1 MKLADTNLLVYA
13 ADKDSPHHVVSHRW
27 LENSLSDSQG
37 LGLAWLS
44 VIGFIRLTTH
54 PKLSVTPRTVA
65 EALSYVDD
73 WLTHANCHILHPT
86 IRHADILARL
96 LLDVGTAGNLT
107 NDAHLAA
114 IAMEHSGTVATFDKD
129 FKKFPGL
136 SLELLPPAHLQA

>member
-1 MKLADTNLLVYA
+1 MRLADTNLLVYA

-27 LENSLSDSQG
+27 IEDSLSNPQG

-54 PKLSVTPRTVA
+54 PRLSVTPRTVPQ
-65 EALSYVDD
+65 ALSYVDD

-86 IRHADILARL
+86 IRHSDILARL
-96 LLDVGTAGNLT
+96 LLGVGIAGNLT

-114 IAMEHSGTVATFDKD
+114 LAIEHNAEIGTFDRD
-129 FKKFPGL
+129 FKRFSGLKFQIL
-136 SLELLPPAHLQA
+136 S

>member
-1 MKLADTNLLVYA
+1 MRLADTNLLVYA
-13 ADKDSPHHVVSHRW
+13 ADKDSTHHVVSHRW
-27 LENSLSDSQG
+27 LEDSLSNSQG

-54 PKLSVTPRTVA
+54 PRLSVTPRTVP

-86 IRHADILARL
+86 LRHADILARL
-96 LLDVGTAGNLT
+96 LLGVGTAGNLT

-114 IAMEHSGTVATFDKD
+114 LAIEHNAEIGTFDRD
-129 FKKFPGL
+129 FKRFSGLKFQLL
-136 SLELLPPAHLQA
+136 S

>member
-1 MKLADTNLLVYA
+1 MRLADTNLLVYA

-27 LENSLSDSQG
+27 LEDSLSNSQG

-54 PKLSVTPRTVA
+54 PRLSVTPRTVPQ
-65 EALSYVDD
+65 ALSYVDD
-73 WLTHANCHILHPT
+73 WLIHANCHILHPT

-96 LLDVGTAGNLT
+96 LLSVGTAGNLT

-114 IAMEHSGTVATFDKD
+114 LAIEHSAEIGTFDRD
-129 FKKFPGL
+129 FKRFSGLKFQLL
-136 SLELLPPAHLQA
+136 S

>member
-1 MKLADTNLLVYA
+1 MRLADTNLLVYA
-13 ADKDSPHHVVSHRW
+13 ADKDSPHHAVSHKW
-27 LENSLSDSQG
+27 LEDSLSDTRG

-54 PKLSVTPRTVA
+54 PGLSVIPRTVP

-96 LLDVGTAGNLT
+96 LLAVGTAGSLT

-114 IAMEHSGTVATFDKD
+114 LAIEHDAEIGTFDRD
-129 FKKFPGL
+129 FKRFSGLKFQLL
-136 SLELLPPAHLQA
+136 SR

>member
-1 MKLADTNLLVYA
+1 MRLADTNLLVYA
-13 ADKDSPHHVVSHRW
+13 ADKDSPHHAVSHKW
-27 LENSLSDSQG
+27 LEDSLSDTRG

-54 PKLSVTPRTVA
+54 PRLSLVPRTVP

-96 LLDVGTAGNLT
+96 LLAVGTAGNLT

-114 IAMEHSGTVATFDKD
+114 LAIEHDAEIGTFDRD
-129 FKKFPGL
+129 FKRFSGLKFQLL
-136 SLELLPPAHLQA
+136 SR

>member
-1 MKLADTNLLVYA
+1 MRLADTNLLVYA

-27 LENSLSDSQG
+27 LEDSLSNSQG

-54 PKLSVTPRTVA
+54 AKLSVTPRTVLQ
-65 EALSYVDD
+65 ALSYVDD

-96 LLDVGTAGNLT
+96 LLGVGTAGNLT

-114 IAMEHSGTVATFDKD
+114 LAIEHNAEIGTFDRD
-129 FKKFPGL
+129 FKRFSGLKFQLL
-136 SLELLPPAHLQA
+136 S

>member
-1 MKLADTNLLVYA
+1 MRLADTNLLVYA

-27 LENSLSDSQG
+27 LEDSLSNAPG

-54 PKLSVTPRTVA
+54 PKLSVQPRTVA

-73 WLTHANCHILHPT
+73 WLIHANCHILHPT

-96 LLDVGTAGNLT
+96 LLGVGTAGNLT

-114 IAMEHSGTVATFDKD
+114 LAIEHNAEIGTFDGD
-129 FKKFPGL
+129 FKRFSGLKFQLL
-136 SLELLPPAHLQA
+136 S

>member
-27 LENSLSDSQG
+27 LENSLSNSQG

-65 EALSYVDD
+65 EALSYVED

-96 LLDVGTAGNLT
+96 LLGVGTAGNLT

-114 IAMEHSGTVATFDKD
+114 LAIEHNAEIGTFDRD
-129 FKKFPGL
+129 FKRFSGLKFQLL
-136 SLELLPPAHLQA
+136 S